1 MSLYVDVSHV
11 SVYQC
16 NVMQRIL
23 TMSYVIM
30 YACMSK
36 QHASLWGATRQ
47 EKNSNYSRVL
57 QFGDRDGSSISNPRP
72 EFDGSLHPV
81 CPEIFCTRLIFRQ
94 GPTSPSS
101 LWGSWAL
108 PRNSGRQKVAKTSP
122 ALGQGPPPAKC
133 GSLLQIMIKILLSV
147 YLRVHACICVCL
159 SMCRS
164 IYPSNLISS
173 HLI

>member
-57 QFGDRDGSSISNPRP
+57 QFGDRTVPVSLTPDLSLTDRCTQSARRSSA
-72 EFDGSLHPV
+72 HV
-81 CPEIFCTRLIFRQ
+81 
-94 GPTSPSS
+94 SS
-101 LWGSWAL
+101 
-108 PRNSGRQKVAKTSP
+108 SGRVQRPK
-122 ALGQGPPPAKC
+122 
-133 GSLLQIMIKILLSV
+133 
-147 YLRVHACICVCL
+147 
-159 SMCRS
+159 
-164 IYPSNLISS
+164 
-173 HLI
+173 